1 VNAIDRLVPSAWKC
15 ALLAAVTAAPLAAQ
29 SASGSEPAPTRFVV
43 RVENVSKPST
53 LKLPSGGSVAV
64 PVSPGVWAVHTGAN
78 PIFTP
83 GELEHGR
90 GLKGLAEAGMAREFA
105 ANLRGLPGVRNHGAF
120 ETPLA
125 PLVQRGG
132 MARRDMAAPPAPSG
146 AARSPASRMLQPG
159 HRFEFTV
166 EARPGDRLS
175 IALMVAQS
183 NDGLLATGRD
193 GIALFDA
200 AGRPVAGNV
209 TEQLALWD
217 AGTEVNEE
225 PGIGRNQGLR
235 QGAPHAGDPERR
247 PVRLM
252 SEAEFGDR
260 WPPVPQLIRVTI
272 APETRR

>member
-1 VNAIDRLVPSAWKC
+1 VNRLEFFRQLARSW
-15 ALLAAVTAAPLAAQ
+15 ALVAAASSSLVAQ
-29 SASGSEPAPTRFVV
+29 SPPAAEAAATRFLV
-43 RVENVSKPST
+43 RVENVSRAST
-53 LKLPSGGSVAV
+53 LKLPSGGSVAI

-105 ANLRGLPGVRNHGAF
+105 ANLRGLPGVRSHGAF

-132 MARRDMAAPPAPSG
+132 MARRAMTAPPPAPGSV
-146 AARSPASRMLQPG
+146 RSPASRMLQPA

-166 EARPGDRLS
+166 AAGPGDRLS
-175 IALMVAQS
+175 LALMVGQS
-183 NDGLLATGRD
+183 NDGFIATGRD
-193 GIALFDA
+193 GVALFDA
-200 AGRPVAGNV
+200 SGRPVSGDV
-209 TEQLALWD
+209 TPQLALWD

-225 PGIGRNQGLR
+225 PGTGRNQGLR

-252 SEAEFGDR
+252 SESEFGDR
-260 WPPVPQLIRVTI
+260 WPPVTQMVRVTI
-272 APETRR
+272 TPLPAR